1 VLAVL
6 VSASLF
12 APVPVKAQDAP
23 IWSATLTVTGLGGA
37 EKGCSNEG
45 GIGCEGRLSDDEFTL
60 DGQTYHFY
68 LVALDN
74 GQLSVIISSTILFSN
89 VRDVRTVLDDYKF
102 CVGHREFAI
111 SSATHPANYRLT
123 WSNTG
128 LSWSAGDTVE
138 LSIGSSCAHAYTLS
152 VEATPECG
160 SEVTNTSVELTHV
173 LVLTPAP
180 NAEAKTERRWVTEST
195 TGEWLGSGPISS
207 QSGRSI
213 TSTSGPL
220 TYLRDA
226 YPGFRGFEYR
236 LKDTPDVTAECTW
249 TFSEQTTPRSTNQ
262 PPPNTGGTGGGGGG
276 GGGLPPPGR
285 DDEPPPD
292 DGEPPTACP
301 QGDRETLGSFYEMT
315 GGENWDENEN
325 WNSEEPLDQWH
336 GVDTDDPGE
345 VVSLRLPDNNLSGKM
360 PTAELLC
367 LKELVELA
375 LWGNDDLM
383 GKVPDELVLAVE
395 RAALRDIAETLDVNP
410 QWFENYGDPYDF
422 EDWHEGVT
430 TDDDGRV
437 TGLDLTGEG
446 VLEEIP
452 ESVSELQRLRD
463 IMRTT
468 SSEDGGCALS
478 PEDDSSAFSLF
489 LVSLLVF
496 AVLGRT
502 RARG

>member
-1 VLAVL
+1 MLAAL
-6 VSASLF
+6 LGALSLF
-12 APVPVKAQDAP
+12 AAAPAQAQDP
-23 IWSATLTVTGLGGA
+23 VWSATLNVAQTGGSV
-37 EKGCSNEG
+37 GCSHTVSGKECSSASILTDDDFQIEG
-45 GIGCEGRLSDDEFTL
+45 TTYEITEIGASGSGFSVIFNRDVST
-60 DGQTYHFY
+60 
-68 LVALDN
+68 ALDAYN
-74 GQLSVIISSTILFSN
+74 FCIGPTAYAAFS
-89 VRDVRTVLDDYKF
+89 D
-102 CVGHREFAI
+102 
-111 SSATHPANYRLT
+111 ATHPVNNWANWT
-123 WSNTG
+123 TDPG
-128 LSWSAGDTVE
+128 WSAGDTVE
-138 LSIGSSCAHAYTLS
+138 LSIGSSCPEPEHTMS
-152 VEATPECG
+152 VEATPPCG
-160 SEVTNTSVELTHV
+160 SKVTDTSVELTHV
-173 LVLTPAP
+173 LVLTPVP
-180 NAEAKTERRWVTEST
+180 NAEAKTERRVVSDNTEDT
-195 TGEWLGSGPISS
+195 WLGSSPISS

-276 GGGLPPPGR
+276 LPPPGR

-315 GGENWDENEN
+315 GGENWHENEK
-325 WNSEEPLDQWH
+325 WNSTEPLDQWH

-410 QWFENYGDPYDF
+410 GWFEDYGDPYDF

-446 VLEEIP
+446 VTGELP

-463 IMRTT
+463 IKRTT
-468 SSEDGGCALS
+468 SEGGCAVGG
-478 PEDDSSAFSLF
+478 SSAHMKASG
-489 LVSLLVF
+489 LL
-496 AVLGRT
+496 AVILILLALSRGL
-502 RARG
+502 RARSD